1 MVFAAFLRT
10 VAYFASKTAAVIM
23 LDNWLQPLPDIDLPA
38 GEEQLGR
45 RISIYRQALPAL
57 APGTLAI
64 IGLGAEDAN
73 AIRRAFYPLSFPFEG
88 LQMADLGNARRTE
101 HAFLIPLIKELLDSQ
116 VLPILIGNAPH
127 QALAQYKAFQELQ
140 YLINLVAVEE
150 RIAYRP
156 QTEDTARYYLTEVL
170 ESRHSRLFH
179 LNFLGLQGHFVP
191 PALFDYLD
199 ERHFDYTRLG
209 QARSD
214 IAELEPS
221 IRDGDLL
228 SFHLAAIRHSAA
240 PGQAAPSPNGF
251 TADEACQ
258 ICRYAGMSDK
268 LKAFGLYGFRQKW
281 DQRGQTAQLAAQM
294 LWYFVE
300 GFHSRWGDFPASMEG
315 LVEYIVDYKALEYQ
329 LTFWRSER
337 SNRWWMQVPVDTGH
351 SYQRHRLVPCSY
363 NDYLQAC
370 KDELP
375 ERLTRALA
383 RF

>member
-1 MVFAAFLRT
+1 
-10 VAYFASKTAAVIM
+10 
-23 LDNWLQPLPDIDLPA
+23 
-38 GEEQLGR
+38 
-45 RISIYRQALPAL
+45 
-57 APGTLAI
+57 
-64 IGLGAEDAN
+64 
-73 AIRRAFYPLSFPFEG
+73 
-88 LQMADLGNARRTE
+88 
-101 HAFLIPLIKELLDSQ
+101 
-116 VLPILIGNAPH
+116 
-127 QALAQYKAFQELQ
+127 YKAFQELQ
-140 YLINLVAVEE
+140 YLINLVAVDE

-156 QTEDTARYYLTEVL
+156 KAEDVERHYLTEVL

-199 ERHFDYTRLG
+199 ERHFGYTRLG

-228 SFHLAAIRHSAA
+228 SFHLAAIRHSEA

-294 LWYFVE
+294 VWYFIE
-300 GFHSRWGDFPASMEG
+300 GFHSRWGDFPASMDG

-337 SNRWWMQVPVDTGH
+337 SNRWWMQVPVDTDH

-375 ERLTRALA
+375 DRLTRALA

>member
-1 MVFAAFLRT
+1 
-10 VAYFASKTAAVIM
+10 M
-23 LDNWLQPLPDIDLPA
+23 LEHWLQPLPEMDL
-38 GEEQLGR
+38 QLTDDQFGQ
-45 RISIYRQALPAL
+45 RIQVYTQQLPSL
-57 APGTLAI
+57 TPHTLAV
-64 IGLGAEDAN
+64 IGLGTEDAN
-73 AIRRAFYPLSFPFEG
+73 AVRRELYQLSYPFDG
-88 LQMADLGNARRTE
+88 VQVADLGNARRTD

-116 VLPILIGNAPH
+116 VLPIIIGNAPH

-140 YLINLVAVEE
+140 YLINLVAVDE

-156 QTEDTARYYLTEVL
+156 EAEDMERYYLNEVL

-191 PALFDYLD
+191 PSLFDDLD
-199 ERHFDYTRLG
+199 ERLFDYTRLG
-209 QARSD
+209 KARNDLS
-214 IAELEPS
+214 ELEPS

-228 SFHLAAIRHSAA
+228 SFHLGAIRYCAA
-240 PGQAAPSPNGF
+240 SGQDRPSPNGF

-268 LKAFGLYGFRQKW
+268 LKAFGLYGFRHEW

-294 LWYFVE
+294 VWYFIH
-300 GFHSRWGDFPASMEG
+300 GFHHRWGDFPASVEG
-315 LVEYIVDYKALEYQ
+315 LVEYIVDYKGLDYQ

-351 SYQRHRLVPCSY
+351 DYQRHRLVPCSY
-363 NDYLQAC
+363 NDYLLAC